1 MKDRYGG
8 LIRIRLSSVSHLGDS
23 EFKSN
28 CRYTCTL
35 SMNFDSSVIEDQG
48 DEIKTFKRVFSVD
61 HCNRLILR
69 YIHSMYCGC
78 VVRIKFTCSP
88 EETK

>member
-61 HCNRLILR
+61 HCKRLISTL
-69 YIHSMYCGC
+69 
-78 VVRIKFTCSP
+78 VVLLESNLLAALKRVFA
-88 EETK
+88 